1 MLFNKNN
8 HSQNQNQNQ
17 NQNQSQS
24 NSKADKNN
32 STPSVRPN
40 VRIMPGA
47 KKSAG
52 GTFFGMFVGLVIGI
66 VVAAAVVMLINQAPT
81 PFNPEEA
88 QKKHQE
94 NADANQLVQQAKKGD
109 LVELPN
115 KPGDKIP
122 EKRFQF
128 YDILPNGQ
136 AAPNVDKNAV
146 QMDGL
151 AALPNRAD
159 DFIEP
164 TELDDDGNGD
174 ENAEKNNQNLV
185 EKTPE
190 VVENKATSEK
200 QEKSEIT
207 KKTASESLVSG
218 KVFIQAGSFSRS
230 QEADNQK
237 AKLAML
243 GIEAYIQQVMVQDK
257 TFYRVRLGPFNEKEA
272 NNVQRELSAANIQ
285 STLIK

>member
-8 HSQNQNQNQ
+8 HSQNQNQ

-94 NADANQLVQQAKKGD
+94 NADANKLVQQAKKGD

-200 QEKSEIT
+200 QENSEIT

-285 STLIK
+285 STMIK

>member
-8 HSQNQNQNQ
+8 HSQNQNQ

-94 NADANQLVQQAKKGD
+94 NADANKLVQQAKKGD

-136 AAPNVDKNAV
+136 TAPNVDKNAV

-218 KVFIQAGSFSRS
+218 KVFIKAGSFSRS

-285 STLIK
+285 STMIK

>member
-8 HSQNQNQNQ
+8 HSQNQNQ

-52 GTFFGMFVGLVIGI
+52 GTFFGMFVGLIIGI

-88 QKKHQE
+88 QKKHKE
-94 NADANQLVQQAKKGD
+94 NADANKLVQQAKKGD

-136 AAPNVDKNAV
+136 TAPNVDKNAV

-164 TELDDDGNGD
+164 TELDDEGNGD

-285 STLIK
+285 STMIK

>member
-1 MLFNKNN
+1 MVYSYN
-8 HSQNQNQNQ
+8 HSQNQ

-94 NADANQLVQQAKKGD
+94 NAYANKLVQQAKKGD

-136 AAPNVDKNAV
+136 TAPNVDKNAV

-164 TELDDDGNGD
+164 TELDGDGNVASIGKLFP
-174 ENAEKNNQNLV
+174 EIEQCATEKMISQKDAL
-185 EKTPE
+185 
-190 VVENKATSEK
+190 
-200 QEKSEIT
+200 QQIMDIT
-207 KKTASESLVSG
+207 L
-218 KVFIQAGSFSRS
+218 
-230 QEADNQK
+230 
-237 AKLAML
+237 
-243 GIEAYIQQVMVQDK
+243 
-257 TFYRVRLGPFNEKEA
+257 
-272 NNVQRELSAANIQ
+272 
-285 STLIK
+285 

>member
-1 MLFNKNN
+1 MLFDNN
-8 HSQNQNQNQ
+8 NNQHN
-17 NQNQSQS
+17 S
-24 NSKADKNN
+24 NTDKNN
-32 STPSVRPN
+32 STPTPSVRPN

-66 VVAAAVVMLINQAPT
+66 VVAAGVVMFINQAPT
-81 PFNPEEA
+81 PFNAEET

-94 NADANQLVQQAKKGD
+94 IADAKQLVQQAQNGQ

-115 KPGDKIP
+115 KPGDKVP

-128 YDILPNGQ
+128 YEILPNGQ
-136 AAPNVDKNAV
+136 SATPSTDNQNAV

-159 DFIEP
+159 DLDESENT
-164 TELDDDGNGD
+164 TETSAN
-174 ENAEKNNQNLV
+174 EENKSNNANNAEKNNQNLA
-185 EKTPE
+185 EKNDEPIPIVPQETADKPKQE
-190 VVENKATSEK
+190 VV
-200 QEKSEIT
+200 

-218 KVFIQAGSFSRS
+218 KIFIQAGSFTRP

-285 STLIK
+285 STMIK

>member
-8 HSQNQNQNQ
+8 HSQNQNQS
-17 NQNQSQS
+17 QNQSQS

-94 NADANQLVQQAKKGD
+94 NADANKLVQQAKKGD

-136 AAPNVDKNAV
+136 TAPNVDKNAV

-185 EKTPE
+185 EKTSE

-200 QEKSEIT
+200 QEKPEIT

-285 STLIK
+285 STMIK

>member
-8 HSQNQNQNQ
+8 HSQNQNQ

-66 VVAAAVVMLINQAPT
+66 VVADAVVMLINQAPT

-94 NADANQLVQQAKKGD
+94 NADANKLVQQAKKGD

-164 TELDDDGNGD
+164 TELDDEGNGD

-285 STLIK
+285 STMIK

>member
-17 NQNQSQS
+17 SQSQS

-136 AAPNVDKNAV
+136 TAPNVDKNAV

-164 TELDDDGNGD
+164 TELNDDGNGD

-285 STLIK
+285 STMIK

>member
-8 HSQNQNQNQ
+8 HSQNQNQ

-94 NADANQLVQQAKKGD
+94 NADANKLVQQAKKVD

-285 STLIK
+285 STMIK

>member
-8 HSQNQNQNQ
+8 HSQNQS
-17 NQNQSQS
+17 QNQSQS

-94 NADANQLVQQAKKGD
+94 NADANKLVQQAKKGD

-136 AAPNVDKNAV
+136 TAPNVDKNAV

-200 QEKSEIT
+200 QEKPEIT

-285 STLIK
+285 STMIK